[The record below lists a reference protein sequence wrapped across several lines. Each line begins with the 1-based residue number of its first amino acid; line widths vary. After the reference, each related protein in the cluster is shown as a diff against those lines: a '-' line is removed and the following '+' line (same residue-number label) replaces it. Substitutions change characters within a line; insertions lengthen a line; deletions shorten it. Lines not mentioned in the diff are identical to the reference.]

1 MIEQFKDNL
10 IAGIQTAPVLFIPHY
25 HFTYI
30 DEIIES
36 ILSPKEIKYFN
47 LNMDSILEYSLANG
61 PINFKTKKAISDSFS
76 DGLSGYIKEII
87 TPKPAPEDATV
98 KDRRIVK
105 DVHQIFLFKITQMT
119 SKIQRIKK
127 PPVHNKTIA
136 KTMPRTF
143 SLPQDLNNL
152 IKFP

>member
-10 IAGIQTAPVLFIPHY
+10 IAGIQTVPVLFIPHY

-105 DVHQIFLFKITQMT
+105 DVHQIFLFKNIHSELTD
-119 SKIQRIKK
+119 
-127 PPVHNKTIA
+127 A
-136 KTMPRTF
+136 KTQY
-143 SLPQDLNNL
+143 LLQ
-152 IKFP
+152 